1 MAIKTKNVKDI
12 SKGSKISINIAL
24 AGNPNTGKSTVFN
37 ALTGLKQKI
46 GNWPGVTVEK
56 KEGKRRFNNFELSI
70 TDLPGTYS
78 LSASSIDEQIA
89 RDFIVHDTP
98 EVVVQIVDASNLE
111 RNLYLTTMLKELGAR
126 VVIALNM
133 MDLLEKDGSSIN
145 VQKLSTEIGIPIV
158 PMIAN
163 KKIGIDD
170 LENAI
175 ESVYQEDQK
184 PMKIRYSKEIEET
197 LLKIQNILVTIPSIP
212 TNFNLRWLA
221 IQILQNNTEIPT
233 LLERWSVKDTNIGEL
248 TSFGKEDYEAEIID
262 SKYDYI
268 SKITS
273 KVWKKGETNV
283 TRSDLIDQV
292 VTHKWLG
299 IPIFLLVMWGSF
311 QFVFA
316 VSVPFMELI
325 DMFFGWLA
333 GLLVDNIQIEWLG
346 SLLGDGI
353 VGGLG
358 AVLIFVPPI
367 FTMFF
372 ILSILEDS
380 GYLARAAFVMDKLMV
395 KFGLHGHSFIP
406 MLLGFG
412 CNVPAIMSTRSL
424 KDKKDRMIT
433 ILINPFMSCGARMP
447 VFILFAGL
455 FFGASAGTVIFALY
469 ILGIVVAILT
479 AILLRKTFFKGK
491 SAPFI
496 MELPQYHT
504 PKLKS
509 ATIAMWDKGKMYLK
523 KAGTIIL
530 IGVMFVWFLAAMPFG
545 GVEYGGPD
553 TWLAA
558 VGTFF
563 EPIFRPLGFDW
574 RIVVALIVGFIAK
587 ELVIGSL
594 GTIVGGSGSEE
605 GIKSAILADGG
616 FYALNSLSLMVFT
629 LLYVPCAAV
638 VGVMKKETGSWRWTI
653 FSIVY
658 STVIAWLFAFAVFQI
673 GSLLGFG
680 L

>member
-1 MAIKTKNVKDI
+1 MTIKTKNAKDI
-12 SKGSKISINIAL
+12 SKSSKISINIAL
-24 AGNPNTGKSTVFN
+24 AGNPNTGKSTLFN

-56 KEGKRRFNNFELSI
+56 KEGKRSLHNFELAI

-78 LSASSIDEQIA
+78 LSASSLDEQIA
-89 RDFIVHDTP
+89 RDFIVYNTP
-98 EVVVQIVDASNLE
+98 EIVVQIVDASNLE
-111 RNLYLTTMLKELGAR
+111 RNLYLTAMLKELGVR
-126 VVIALNM
+126 VIIALNM
-133 MDLLEKDGSSIN
+133 MDLLEKNGSTIN
-145 VQKLSTEIGIPIV
+145 VQKLSKEIGVPIV

-163 KKIGIDD
+163 KKIGIDN

-175 ESVYQEDQK
+175 ESVYREDQK
-184 PMKIRYSKEIEET
+184 SMEIIYSKEIEET
-197 LLKIQNILVTIPSIP
+197 LAKIQNMLVTIPSIP

-221 IQILQNNTEIPT
+221 IQILQNNTEILT
-233 LLERWSVKDTNIGEL
+233 LLERWKVKDTVIGEL

-262 SKYDYI
+262 SKYEYI
-268 SKITS
+268 SKVTS
-273 KVWKKGETNV
+273 KVWKKGETKL
-283 TRSDLIDQV
+283 TRSDLIDKV

-299 IPIFLLVMWGSF
+299 IPIFLMVMWGSF

-316 VSVPFMELI
+316 ISVPFMELI
-325 DMFFGWLA
+325 DMLFGWLA
-333 GLLVDNIQIEWLG
+333 GLLVNNIQIEWLG

-353 VGGLG
+353 VGGVG
-358 AVLIFVPPI
+358 SVLIFVPPI

-433 ILINPFMSCGARMP
+433 ILINPFISCGARMP

-469 ILGIVVAILT
+469 VLGIVVAILT

-496 MELPQYHT
+496 MELPTYHS

-509 ATIAMWDKGKMYLK
+509 AIIAMWDKGKMYLK

-530 IGVMFVWFLAAMPFG
+530 IGVIFVWFLAAMPFG

-563 EPIFRPLGFDW
+563 EPIFKPLGFDW

-594 GTIVGGSGSEE
+594 GTIVGGGESEE

-638 VGVMKKETGSWRWTI
+638 IGVMRKETGSWKWTI

-658 STVIAWLFAFAVFQI
+658 STVVAWLFAFAVFQI
-673 GSLLGFG
+673 GSLMGFG

>member
-1 MAIKTKNVKDI
+1 MTIKTKNAKDI
-12 SKGSKISINIAL
+12 SKSSKISINIAL
-24 AGNPNTGKSTVFN
+24 AGNPNTGKSTLFN

-56 KEGKRRFNNFELSI
+56 KEGKRSLHNFELAI

-78 LSASSIDEQIA
+78 LSASSLDEQIA
-89 RDFIVHDTP
+89 RDFIVYNTP
-98 EVVVQIVDASNLE
+98 EIVVQIVDASNLE
-111 RNLYLTTMLKELGAR
+111 RNLYLTAMLKELGVR
-126 VVIALNM
+126 VIIALNM
-133 MDLLEKDGSSIN
+133 MDLLEKNGSTIN
-145 VQKLSTEIGIPIV
+145 VQKLSKEIGVPIV

-163 KKIGIDD
+163 KKIGIDN

-175 ESVYQEDQK
+175 ESVYREDQK
-184 PMKIRYSKEIEET
+184 SMEIIYSKEIEET
-197 LLKIQNILVTIPSIP
+197 LAKIQNMLVTIPSIP

-221 IQILQNNTEIPT
+221 IQILQNNTEILT
-233 LLERWSVKDTNIGEL
+233 LLERWKVKDTAIGEL

-262 SKYDYI
+262 SKYEYI
-268 SKITS
+268 SKVTS
-273 KVWKKGETNV
+273 KVWKKGETKL
-283 TRSDLIDQV
+283 TRSDLIDKV

-299 IPIFLLVMWGSF
+299 IPIFLMVMWGSF

-316 VSVPFMELI
+316 ISVPFMELI
-325 DMFFGWLA
+325 DMLFGWLA
-333 GLLVDNIQIEWLG
+333 GLLVNNIQIEWLG

-353 VGGLG
+353 VGGVG
-358 AVLIFVPPI
+358 SVLIFVPPI

-433 ILINPFMSCGARMP
+433 ILINPFISCGARMP

-469 ILGIVVAILT
+469 VLGIVVAILT

-491 SAPFI
+491 AAPFI
-496 MELPQYHT
+496 MELPTYHS

-509 ATIAMWDKGKMYLK
+509 AIIAMWDKGKMYLK

-530 IGVMFVWFLAAMPFG
+530 IGVIFVWFLAAMPFG

-553 TWLAA
+553 TWLA
-558 VGTFF
+558 
-563 EPIFRPLGFDW
+563 
-574 RIVVALIVGFIAK
+574 
-587 ELVIGSL
+587 
-594 GTIVGGSGSEE
+594 
-605 GIKSAILADGG
+605 
-616 FYALNSLSLMVFT
+616 FYS
-629 LLYVPCAAV
+629 
-638 VGVMKKETGSWRWTI
+638 
-653 FSIVY
+653 
-658 STVIAWLFAFAVFQI
+658 
-673 GSLLGFG
+673 
-680 L
+680 

>member
-1 MAIKTKNVKDI
+1 MTIKTKNVKDI
-12 SKGSKISINIAL
+12 SKSSKISINIAL
-24 AGNPNTGKSTVFN
+24 AGNPNTGKSTLFN

-56 KEGKRRFNNFELSI
+56 KEGKRSLHNFELAI

-78 LSASSIDEQIA
+78 LSASSLDEQIA
-89 RDFIVHDTP
+89 RDFIVYNTP
-98 EVVVQIVDASNLE
+98 EIVVQIVDASNLE
-111 RNLYLTTMLKELGAR
+111 RNLYLTAMLKELGVR
-126 VVIALNM
+126 VIIALNM
-133 MDLLEKDGSSIN
+133 MDLLEKNGSTIN
-145 VQKLSTEIGIPIV
+145 VQKLSKEIGVPIV

-163 KKIGIDD
+163 KKIGVDN

-175 ESVYQEDQK
+175 ESVYREDQK
-184 PMKIRYSKEIEET
+184 SMEIIYSKEIEET
-197 LLKIQNILVTIPSIP
+197 LAKIQNMLVTIPSIP

-221 IQILQNNTEIPT
+221 IQILQNNTEILT
-233 LLERWSVKDTNIGEL
+233 LLERWKVKDTVIGEL

-262 SKYDYI
+262 SKYEYI
-268 SKITS
+268 SKVTS
-273 KVWKKGETNV
+273 KVWKKGETKL
-283 TRSDLIDQV
+283 TRSDLIDKV

-299 IPIFLLVMWGSF
+299 IPIFLMVMWGSF

-316 VSVPFMELI
+316 ISVPFMELI
-325 DMFFGWLA
+325 DMLFGWLA
-333 GLLVDNIQIEWLG
+333 GLLVNNIQIEWLG
-346 SLLGDGI
+346 CLLGDGI
-353 VGGLG
+353 VGGVG
-358 AVLIFVPPI
+358 SVLIFVPPI

-412 CNVPAIMSTRSL
+412 CNVPAIMSTRAL

-433 ILINPFMSCGARMP
+433 ILINPFISCGARMP

-469 ILGIVVAILT
+469 VLGIAVAILT
-479 AILLRKTFFKGK
+479 AVLLRKTFFKGK
-491 SAPFI
+491 AAPFI
-496 MELPQYHT
+496 MELPTYHS

-509 ATIAMWDKGKMYLK
+509 AIIAMWDKGKMYLK

-563 EPIFRPLGFDW
+563 E
-574 RIVVALIVGFIAK
+574 
-587 ELVIGSL
+587 
-594 GTIVGGSGSEE
+594 
-605 GIKSAILADGG
+605 
-616 FYALNSLSLMVFT
+616 
-629 LLYVPCAAV
+629 
-638 VGVMKKETGSWRWTI
+638 
-653 FSIVY
+653 
-658 STVIAWLFAFAVFQI
+658 
-673 GSLLGFG
+673 
-680 L
+680 

>member
-1 MAIKTKNVKDI
+1 MTIKAKKIKNI
-12 SKGSKISINIAL
+12 SDGSKIAINIAL
-24 AGNPNTGKSTVFN
+24 AGNPNTGKSTLFN

-46 GNWPGVTVEK
+46 GNWSGVTVEK
-56 KEGKRRFNNFELSI
+56 KEGKRSFNNFELSI

-78 LSASSIDEQIA
+78 LSASSLDEQIA
-89 RDFIVHDTP
+89 RDYIINGNP

-111 RNLYLTTMLKELGAR
+111 RNLYLTTMLRELGAR

-133 MDLLEKDGSSIN
+133 MDLLKKNGSSID
-145 VQKLSTEIGIPIV
+145 VQKLSTELGIPVV

-184 PMKIRYSKEIEET
+184 PMGIKYSKEIENA
-197 LLKIQNILVTIPSIP
+197 LSKIQKILETIPSIP
-212 TNFNLRWLA
+212 SDFNLRWLA
-221 IQILQNNTEIPT
+221 TQILQNNSEIPT
-233 LLERWSVKDTNIGEL
+233 LLERWNVKSEIVGEL
-248 TSFGKEDYEAEIID
+248 TSFSKEDYEAEIID
-262 SKYDYI
+262 SKYEYI
-268 SKITS
+268 SKVTS
-273 KVWKKGETNV
+273 KAWKKAETKV
-283 TRSDLIDQV
+283 TRSDLIDRV

-299 IPIFLLVMWGSF
+299 IPIFLMIMWGSF

-316 VSVPFMELI
+316 VAVPFMELV
-325 DMFFGWLA
+325 DVFFGWLA
-333 GLLVDNIQIEWLG
+333 GLLVDSIRIEWLG

-424 KDKKDRMIT
+424 KNNKDRMIT

-455 FFGASAGTVIFALY
+455 FFGATAGTVIFTLY

-479 AILLRKTFFKGK
+479 AFLLRKTFFKGT

-496 MELPQYHT
+496 MELPPYHS

-509 ATIAMWDKGKMYLK
+509 ATVAMWDKGKMYLK

-530 IGVMFVWFLAAMPFG
+530 IGVVFVWFLAAMPFG
-545 GVEYGGPD
+545 GVEYGGPE

-563 EPIFRPLGFDW
+563 EPIFKPLGFDW
-574 RIVVALIVGFIAK
+574 RIVVALIVGFVAK
-587 ELVIGSL
+587 ELIVGSL
-594 GTIVGGSGSEE
+594 GTIVGGGESDE

-629 LLYVPCAAV
+629 LLYFPCAAV
-638 VGVMKKETGSWRWTI
+638 VGVMRKETGSWRWTI
-653 FSIVY
+653 FTMVY

-673 GSLLGFG
+673 GSLMGFG

>member
-1 MAIKTKNVKDI
+1 MTIKTKNIKDI
-12 SKGSKISINIAL
+12 SDGSKISINIAL
-24 AGNPNTGKSTVFN
+24 IGNPNTGKSTLFN

-56 KEGKRRFNNFELSI
+56 KEGKRSFNNFELSI

-78 LSASSIDEQIA
+78 LSASSLDEQIA

-98 EVVVQIVDASNLE
+98 EIVVQIVDASNLE
-111 RNLYLTTMLKELGAR
+111 RNLYLTSMIKELGAR
-126 VVIALNM
+126 VIIALNM
-133 MDLLEKDGSSIN
+133 MDLLEKDGSSID
-145 VQKLSTEIGIPIV
+145 VQKLSKELHIPII

-163 KKIGIDD
+163 KKIGVDD

-175 ESVYQEDQK
+175 EAVYQEDQK
-184 PMKIRYSKEIEET
+184 PMGIRYSKEVEET
-197 LLKIQNILVTIPSIP
+197 LSKIQNMLATIPSIP
-212 TNFNLRWLA
+212 TNFKLRWLA
-221 IQILQNNTEIPT
+221 IQILQNSTEIPT
-233 LLERWSVKDTNIGEL
+233 LLKRWNVKDTVIGEL

-262 SKYDYI
+262 SKYEYI
-268 SKITS
+268 SKVTS
-273 KVWKKGETNV
+273 KVWKKGETKL
-283 TRSDLIDQV
+283 TRSDLIDKV

-299 IPIFLLVMWGSF
+299 IPIFLLIMWGSF

-316 VSVPFMELI
+316 ISVPFMELI
-325 DMFFGWLA
+325 DMLFGWLA

-353 VGGLG
+353 VGGVG
-358 AVLIFVPPI
+358 SVLIFVPPI

-412 CNVPAIMSTRSL
+412 CNVPAIMSTRAL

-469 ILGIVVAILT
+469 VLGIAVAILT
-479 AILLRKTFFKGK
+479 AVLLRKTFFKGK

-496 MELPQYHT
+496 MELPTYHS
-504 PKLKS
+504 PKLKA

-530 IGVMFVWFLAAMPFG
+530 IGVVFVWFLAAMPFG

-563 EPIFRPLGFDW
+563 EPIFKPLGFDW

-594 GTIVGGSGSEE
+594 GTIVGGGESEE

-673 GSLLGFG
+673 GSLMGFG

>member
-1 MAIKTKNVKDI
+1 MTIKTKNVKDI
-12 SKGSKISINIAL
+12 SKSSKISINIAL
-24 AGNPNTGKSTVFN
+24 AGNPNTGKSTLFN

-56 KEGKRRFNNFELSI
+56 KEGKRSLHNFELAI

-78 LSASSIDEQIA
+78 LSASSLDEQIA
-89 RDFIVHDTP
+89 RDFIVYNTP
-98 EVVVQIVDASNLE
+98 EIVVQIVDASNLE
-111 RNLYLTTMLKELGAR
+111 RNLYLTAMLKELGVR
-126 VVIALNM
+126 VIIALNM
-133 MDLLEKDGSSIN
+133 MDLLEKNGSTIN
-145 VQKLSTEIGIPIV
+145 VQKLSKEIGVPIV

-163 KKIGIDD
+163 KKIGVDN

-175 ESVYQEDQK
+175 ESVYREDQK
-184 PMKIRYSKEIEET
+184 SMEIIYSKEIEET
-197 LLKIQNILVTIPSIP
+197 LAKIQNMLVTIPSIP

-221 IQILQNNTEIPT
+221 IQILQNNTEILT
-233 LLERWSVKDTNIGEL
+233 LLERWKVKDTVIGEL

-262 SKYDYI
+262 SKYEYI
-268 SKITS
+268 SKVTS
-273 KVWKKGETNV
+273 KVWKKGETKL
-283 TRSDLIDQV
+283 TRSDLIDKV

-299 IPIFLLVMWGSF
+299 IPIFLMVMWGSF

-316 VSVPFMELI
+316 ISVPFMELI
-325 DMFFGWLA
+325 DMLFGWLA
-333 GLLVDNIQIEWLG
+333 GLLVNNIQIEWLG

-353 VGGLG
+353 VGGVG
-358 AVLIFVPPI
+358 SVLIFVPPI

-412 CNVPAIMSTRSL
+412 CNVPAIMSTRAL

-433 ILINPFMSCGARMP
+433 ILINPFISCGARMP

-469 ILGIVVAILT
+469 VLGIAVAILT
-479 AILLRKTFFKGK
+479 AVLLRKTFFKGK
-491 SAPFI
+491 AAPFI
-496 MELPQYHT
+496 MELPTYHS

-509 ATIAMWDKGKMYLK
+509 AIIAMWDKGKMYLK

-530 IGVMFVWFLAAMPFG
+530 IGVIFVWFLAAMPFG

-563 EPIFRPLGFDW
+563 EPIFKPLGFDW

-594 GTIVGGSGSEE
+594 GTIVGGGESEE

-616 FYALNSLSLMVFT
+616 FYALNSLSLMIFT

-638 VGVMKKETGSWRWTI
+638 IGVMRKETGSWKWTI

-658 STVIAWLFAFAVFQI
+658 STAIAWLFAFAVFQI
-673 GSLLGFG
+673 GSLMGFG

>member
-1 MAIKTKNVKDI
+1 MTLDDKRVIEV
-12 SKGSKISINIAL
+12 AL
-24 AGNPNTGKSTVFN
+24 AGNPNTGKSTLFN
-37 ALTGLKQKI
+37 ALTGLRQKI

-56 KEGKRRFNNFELSI
+56 KEGKKRCDGFNLII

-78 LSASSIDEQIA
+78 LSAYSLDEKIA
-89 RDFIVHDTP
+89 RSFIIEGKLD
-98 EVVVQIVDASNLE
+98 VVVQIIDASNLE
-111 RNLYLTTMLKELGAR
+111 RNLYLTTMLRELGAN

-133 MDLLEKDGSSIN
+133 MDLLEESSSSIDVN
-145 VQKLSTEIGIPIV
+145 KLSKEMGVPVV
-158 PMIAN
+158 PMIASSR
-163 KKIGIDD
+163 IGIDD
-170 LENAI
+170 LENTI
-175 ESVYQEDQK
+175 ESIYQKEQK
-184 PMKIRYSKEIEET
+184 PIRITYSKEIEEV
-197 LLKIQNILVTIPSIP
+197 LANVQEILMSIPSIP
-212 TNFNLRWLA
+212 SDFDSRWLA
-221 IQILQNNTEIPT
+221 IQIIQNDPEILT
-233 LLERWSVKDTNIGEL
+233 FLKNWNVNKTIIEKLL
-248 TSFGKEDYEAEIID
+248 SFGREDYEAEIID
-262 SKYDYI
+262 TKYEFI
-268 SKITS
+268 TNVTS
-273 KVWKKGETNV
+273 KALKRGEEKL
-283 TRSDLIDQV
+283 TRSDLVDKV

-299 IPIFLLVMWGSF
+299 IPIFLIVMWGAF

-316 VSVPFMELI
+316 ISVPFMELI
-325 DMFFGWLA
+325 DMLFGWLA
-333 GLLVDNIQIEWLG
+333 GLLVDNINIGWLG

-367 FTMFF
+367 FAMFF
-372 ILSILEDS
+372 ILSVLEDS
-380 GYLARAAFVMDKLMV
+380 GYLARAAFVMDKIMV

-424 KDKKDRMIT
+424 KNNKDRMIT

-455 FFGASAGTVIFALY
+455 FFGAAAGTVIFALY
-469 ILGIVVAILT
+469 ILGIVVAIFT

-496 MELPQYHT
+496 MELPPYHT
-504 PKLKS
+504 PKLRS
-509 ATIAMWDKGKMYLK
+509 ATVAMWDKGKMYLK

-574 RIVVALIVGFIAK
+574 RIVVALIVGFVAK
-587 ELVIGSL
+587 ELVVGAL
-594 GTIVGGSGSEE
+594 GTIVGGGGSEE
-605 GIKSAILADGG
+605 GIKDAILADEG
-616 FYALNSLSLMVFT
+616 FYPLNSLSLMVFT

-638 VGVMKKETGSWRWTI
+638 IGVMRKETGSWRWTI
-653 FSIVY
+653 FAVVY
-658 STVIAWLFAFAVFQI
+658 STVIAWLFALVVFQL
-673 GSLLGFG
+673 GSLMNLG

>member
-1 MAIKTKNVKDI
+1 MTIKTKNVKDI
-12 SKGSKISINIAL
+12 SKSSKISINIAL
-24 AGNPNTGKSTVFN
+24 AGNPNTGKSTLFN

-56 KEGKRRFNNFELSI
+56 KEGKRSLHNFELAI

-78 LSASSIDEQIA
+78 LSASSLDEQIA
-89 RDFIVHDTP
+89 RDFIVHNAP
-98 EVVVQIVDASNLE
+98 EIVVQIVDASNLE
-111 RNLYLTTMLKELGAR
+111 RNLYLTAMLKELGVR
-126 VVIALNM
+126 VIIALNM
-133 MDLLEKDGSSIN
+133 MDLLEKNGSSIN
-145 VQKLSTEIGIPIV
+145 VQKLSKEIGVPIV

-163 KKIGIDD
+163 KKIGIDN

-175 ESVYQEDQK
+175 ESVYREDQK
-184 PMKIRYSKEIEET
+184 SMEIIYSKEIEET
-197 LLKIQNILVTIPSIP
+197 LAKIQNMLVTIPSIP

-221 IQILQNNTEIPT
+221 IQILQNNTEILT
-233 LLERWSVKDTNIGEL
+233 LLERWKVKDTAIGEL

-262 SKYDYI
+262 SKYEYI
-268 SKITS
+268 SKVTS
-273 KVWKKGETNV
+273 KVWKKGETKL
-283 TRSDLIDQV
+283 TRSDLIDKV

-299 IPIFLLVMWGSF
+299 IPIFLMVMWGSF

-316 VSVPFMELI
+316 ISVPFMELI
-325 DMFFGWLA
+325 DMLFGWLA
-333 GLLVDNIQIEWLG
+333 GLLVNNIQIEWLG

-353 VGGLG
+353 VGGVG
-358 AVLIFVPPI
+358 SVLIFVPPI

-433 ILINPFMSCGARMP
+433 ILINPFISCGARMP

-469 ILGIVVAILT
+469 VLGIVVAILT

-491 SAPFI
+491 AAPFI
-496 MELPQYHT
+496 MELPTYHS

-509 ATIAMWDKGKMYLK
+509 AIIAMWDKGKMYLK

-530 IGVMFVWFLAAMPFG
+530 IGVIFVWFLAAMPFG

-563 EPIFRPLGFDW
+563 EPIFKPLGFDW

-594 GTIVGGSGSEE
+594 GTIVGGGESEE

-616 FYALNSLSLMVFT
+616 FYALNSLSLMIFT

-638 VGVMKKETGSWRWTI
+638 IGVMRKETGSWKWTI

-673 GSLLGFG
+673 GSLMGFG

>member
-1 MAIKTKNVKDI
+1 MTIKTKNAKDI
-12 SKGSKISINIAL
+12 SKSSKISINIAL
-24 AGNPNTGKSTVFN
+24 AGNPNTGKSTLFN

-56 KEGKRRFNNFELSI
+56 KEGKRSLHNFELAI

-78 LSASSIDEQIA
+78 LSASSLDEQIA
-89 RDFIVHDTP
+89 RDFIVYNTP
-98 EVVVQIVDASNLE
+98 EIVVQIVDASNLE
-111 RNLYLTTMLKELGAR
+111 RNLYLTAMLKELGVR
-126 VVIALNM
+126 VIIALNM
-133 MDLLEKDGSSIN
+133 MDLLEKNGSTIN
-145 VQKLSTEIGIPIV
+145 VQKLSKEIGVPIV

-163 KKIGIDD
+163 KKIGIDN

-175 ESVYQEDQK
+175 ESVYREDQK
-184 PMKIRYSKEIEET
+184 SMEIIYSKEIEET
-197 LLKIQNILVTIPSIP
+197 LAKIQNMLVTIPSIP

-221 IQILQNNTEIPT
+221 IQILQNNTEILT
-233 LLERWSVKDTNIGEL
+233 LLERWKVKDTVIGEL

-262 SKYDYI
+262 SKYEYI
-268 SKITS
+268 SKVTS
-273 KVWKKGETNV
+273 KVWKKGETKL
-283 TRSDLIDQV
+283 TRSDLIDKV

-299 IPIFLLVMWGSF
+299 IPIFLMVMWGSF

-316 VSVPFMELI
+316 ISVPFMELI
-325 DMFFGWLA
+325 DMLFGWLA
-333 GLLVDNIQIEWLG
+333 GLLVNNIQIEWLG

-353 VGGLG
+353 VGGVG
-358 AVLIFVPPI
+358 SVLIFVPPI

-433 ILINPFMSCGARMP
+433 ILINPFISCGARMP

-469 ILGIVVAILT
+469 VLGIVVAILT

-491 SAPFI
+491 AAPFI
-496 MELPQYHT
+496 MELPTYHS

-509 ATIAMWDKGKMYLK
+509 AIIAMWDKGKMYLK

-530 IGVMFVWFLAAMPFG
+530 IGVIFVWFLAAMPFG

-563 EPIFRPLGFDW
+563 EPIFKPLGFDW

-594 GTIVGGSGSEE
+594 GTIVGGGESEE

-638 VGVMKKETGSWRWTI
+638 IGVMRKETGSWKWTI

-658 STVIAWLFAFAVFQI
+658 STVVAWLFAFAVFQI
-673 GSLLGFG
+673 GSLMGFG